1 MRLLSKR
8 WVDAVE
14 LSEELFAMMNDM
26 IPLEQRAPV
35 TFFMGDNATQPA
47 ITVLNSGDI
56 PSIAFR
62 QKDGTLSGGIN
73 NKGDLVD
80 PKGNPKQTETARPSP
95 AADLSGIYAGT
106 VVSGTGDTYTV
117 QLFNDDGSSKGNFTV
132 KQLKIDPAETIKPGE
147 RAIVGTRGT
156 TFFMQV
162 AVWGDPAP

>member
-117 QLFNDDGSSKGNFTV
+117 QLLQRRPATSLGNFTV
-132 KQLKIDPAETIKPGE
+132 KQQSRSTRPRRSSPASGST
-147 RAIVGTRGT
+147 VGTRGT
-156 TFFMQV
+156 SV
-162 AVWGDPAP
+162 LHASPGLG